1 MNTSRPTSP
10 SSRERVVF
18 EANQRL
24 HDFLASAPDPTLIVD
39 RTGSILF
46 ASTQMEAV
54 FGYKPHDLIGARVE
68 SLMPERFRQGHVSF
82 FESYFSTPKPR
93 PMGAGLELYA
103 LHKDGR
109 EFPVEISLSPLED
122 QSNLYVSCAIRDVS
136 DRRKMEADLR
146 ATAARLDAA
155 KNEAERANAVKSR
168 FLAAASHDLRQPLQA
183 AMLYLSLLS
192 KQANTHDQQQLCV
205 KMRTPLQV
213 MGNILNAL
221 LDISMLDSGL
231 VAPKRSDFELDTIL
245 ERIAGDLYPLAQQKN
260 LRFDYSQTDI
270 IVNSDPALLERIIE
284 NLASNAIRYTTEG
297 SIVVRAERIG
307 GTARILVEDTGVG
320 IPEKSLE
327 HIFEEYFQYDNPA
340 RNIKKGLG
348 LGLAIV
354 KRLAQ
359 LLDHPINVQSALGK
373 GSTFSVDVP
382 LAQESTRTAM
392 PIAGGIPITGE
403 RVLAILFIDDD
414 TAVADSLSMLLT
426 GAGFAAYGATDGDEA
441 IAQCEE
447 GLRPDVVISDY
458 RMPNENGLIVAER
471 LRAALRYEAPVIMM
485 TGDTSLRHIEEQN
498 IANLTVVQKPIDPD
512 ALIGLIHKM
521 AALPSNKRITK
532 P

>member
-1 MNTSRPTSP
+1 
-10 SSRERVVF
+10 VVF
-18 EANQRL
+18 RANQRP

-54 FGYKPHDLIGARVE
+54 FGYEPHELIGVRIE
-68 SLMPERFRQGHVSF
+68 SLMPDRFRQGHVSF
-82 FESYFSTPKPR
+82 FKSYFSTPKPR
-93 PMGAGLELYA
+93 PMGAGLDLYA

-183 AMLYLSLLS
+183 ATVYLSLLS
-192 KQANTHDQQQLCV
+192 KHANTHDQQQLCL

-231 VAPKRSDFELDTIL
+231 VTPKRSDFGLDTIL
-245 ERIAGDLYPLAQQKN
+245 ERVAGDLRPLAQQKN
-260 LRFDYSQTDI
+260 LRFDYLQTHMT
-270 IVNSDPALLERIIE
+270 VNSDPALLERIVE
-284 NLASNAIRYTTEG
+284 NLASNAIRYTTDG
-297 SIVVRAERIG
+297 SVAVRAERIG
-307 GTARILVEDTGVG
+307 AMARISIVDTGIG
-320 IPEKSLE
+320 IREEALE
-327 HIFEEYFQYDNPA
+327 RIFEEYFQYDNAA

-354 KRLAQ
+354 RRLAQ

-382 LAQESTRTAM
+382 LAQKSTLTAM
-392 PIAGGIPITGE
+392 PMAGGIPTSDE
-403 RVLAILFIDDD
+403 RALAVLFIDDD
-414 TAVADSLSMLLT
+414 AAVADSLSMLLT
-426 GAGFAAYGATDGDEA
+426 GAGFVAFGASDGDEA
-441 IAQCEE
+441 IARCEE

-471 LRAALRYEAPVIMM
+471 LRTALRYEAPVIVM

-521 AALPSNKRITK
+521 AALPRSKRISK

>member
-1 MNTSRPTSP
+1 
-10 SSRERVVF
+10 VF
-18 EANQRL
+18 EVNQRL
-24 HDFLASAPDPTLIVD
+24 HDFLACAPDPTLIVD

-54 FGYKPHDLIGARVE
+54 FGYKPHELIGVRID

-82 FESYFSTPKPR
+82 LKSYFSTPKPR
-93 PMGAGLELYA
+93 PMGAGLDLYA

-122 QSNLYVSCAIRDVS
+122 QSNLYVICAIRDVS

-155 KNEAERANAVKSR
+155 ENEAEHASAVKSR

-183 AMLYLSLLS
+183 ATLYLSLFS
-192 KQANTHDQQQLCV
+192 RQATTHDQQELCI

-231 VAPKRSDFELDTIL
+231 VTPKRSDFGLDTIL
-245 ERIAGDLYPLAQQKN
+245 ERIAADLRPLAQQKN
-260 LRFDYSQTDI
+260 LRFDCSQTDI
-270 IVNSDPALLERIIE
+270 MVNSDPALLERIVE

-297 SIVVRAERIG
+297 RIVVRAEPIADM
-307 GTARILVEDTGVG
+307 ARIFVVDTGVG
-320 IPEKSLE
+320 IPEGALE
-327 HIFEEYFQYDNPA
+327 RIFEEYFQYDNPA

-359 LLDHPINVQSALGK
+359 LLNHPVNVQSALGK
-373 GSTFSVDVP
+373 GSIFSVDVP
-382 LAQESTRTAM
+382 LAQISTLTAM
-392 PIAGGIPITGE
+392 PIADDIPTTGGRALT
-403 RVLAILFIDDD
+403 VLFIDDD
-414 TAVADSLSMLLT
+414 AAVADSLSMLLT
-426 GAGFAAYGATDGDEA
+426 GAGFAVFGTTDGNEA
-441 IAQCEE
+441 IARCEE
-447 GLRPDVVISDY
+447 GVRPDVVISDY
-458 RMPNENGLIVAER
+458 RMPNENGLIIVER
-471 LRAALRYEAPVIMM
+471 LRATLQYEAPVIMM

-498 IANLTVVQKPIDPD
+498 IPNFTVVQKPIDPD
-512 ALIGLIHKM
+512 VLIGLIHKM
-521 AALPSNKRITK
+521 AALQGSKRISK
-532 P
+532 